1 MLQALVRR
9 AAILVIIL
17 ALVASVQIRV
27 IPMAMGSSAA
37 DMAGMASE
45 NGVGACKGC
54 LPGKM
59 TVPDCGALCAT
70 MVAVIDVAPSFLCNT
85 ALSAWPWSSDPT
97 RSHRCAPATAPPRP

>member
-45 NGVGACKGC
+45 NGAGACKIC
-54 LPGKM
+54 LPG
-59 TVPDCGALCAT
+59 
-70 MVAVIDVAPSFLCNT
+70 I
-85 ALSAWPWSSDPT
+85 SAWPWSSDPT
-97 RSHRCAPATAPPRP
+97 RTHSCAPDTAPPRP